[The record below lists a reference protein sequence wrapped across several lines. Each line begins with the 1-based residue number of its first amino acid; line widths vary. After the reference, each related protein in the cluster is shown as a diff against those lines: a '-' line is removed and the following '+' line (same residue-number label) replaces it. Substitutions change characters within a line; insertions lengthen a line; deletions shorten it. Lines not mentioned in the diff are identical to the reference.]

1 MKAGLICLILLS
13 IVYCYSLIRYMHM
26 DRENS
31 TAVVPKEEVE
41 LIKKELKAK
50 LNTTALPDSARK
62 VFFPWD
68 DVVDSISRYP
78 ERVYES
84 STVCPVCGKK
94 SLKIHF
100 SSPEWTWQKLCGR
113 AGTMHICCHCPS
125 QIAFRLEIMN

>member
-1 MKAGLICLILLS
+1 
-13 IVYCYSLIRYMHM
+13 MHM

-62 VFFPWD
+62 VFFLWD

-84 STVCPVCGKK
+84 STVCPVCGKN
-94 SLKIHF
+94 H
-100 SSPEWTWQKLCGR
+100 
-113 AGTMHICCHCPS
+113 
-125 QIAFRLEIMN
+125 